1 MNGSS
6 EHFAA
11 NEQRP
16 RRGATPHDACAPRDG
31 GPQTGPETAR
41 ARPGLRR
48 IWPRAL
54 PIALSGLAVGLLLVF
69 VGLLAVPGQV
79 GAQGVTTLVS
89 HLNQG
94 NDDIATFAVAAVVAQ
109 QFTAGSNTGGHA
121 LTGIDVDSDKG
132 HANSVNATGAPT
144 VTGTP
149 EKGETLTA
157 GIGTIADTD
166 GLPDTFPNDYA
177 FQWIRVDGMTETDIS
192 GANSSTYT
200 LVAEDV
206 DKQVKVRVS
215 FTDDDNSGEMLT
227 SDAYP
232 SSGSIETPK
241 NATGRPAI
249 TLYVTVDG
257 VPTIPYSLN
266 PYVAQVG
273 YKLVVDEGT
282 IDDPDGRPVW
292 CVRNHPPDL
301 KPPYDPNDTYDPNDL
316 SCTHDP
322 DDEYDIQ
329 WIRVD
334 GDTETDIDGAT
345 EKEYRVQRADLGKR
359 LRVRVSFEDDN
370 GNEESRESLKSP
382 RVVRKEQSCSSR
394 QGHDWCRKLWAWNRY
409 DTFYGYQAIGKYG
422 VGLLSKDPV
431 GDPPETDRTIGPD
444 GERLNLVGRVGM
456 ADNKNSRDKIKL
468 GLSIARWLPYGTV
481 FNIGGINF
489 PAHKG
494 TTSLVGQYQWDRPSY
509 MRITRGQWVTISAK
523 IRDAQLSVSDT
534 VAPEATDR
542 SLAFVVTLSPKAAG
556 EVTVDY
562 ATSDGTATAG
572 DDYTAVDG
580 TLTFEPGQTRK
591 TVLVP
596 TIVDTV
602 DDEGETMTLTL
613 SEPSGAA
620 ISDSEGVGTIRIPD
634 PLTAEFQQAPASHD
648 GTTAFTVQLSFS
660 EDIATGYL
668 ALRDR
673 AVSADGGTVR
683 KAKRVNGQD
692 DLWQITVEPSG
703 NDDVTLSI
711 GPSPTDCTAADAVC
725 TFVGTA
731 LTGTATATVTG
742 PTTVSV
748 ADASATEGAA
758 LTFAVSLSNASGQ
771 RVTVQYATASGTA
784 TSGTDFTAVSNTL
797 TFEANETAKT
807 VTVATTDDSV
817 DEDDET
823 FTLTLSDPTNA
834 ALGDATA
841 TGTINDNDTSPLT
854 ASFSGM
860 PLAHRGEAFTFTLNF
875 SEDVDRLGIMRV
887 KEAFDVTGASV
898 TKAKRHTRGSNE
910 SWMITVEPSSATD
923 LVTITLPET
932 TDCNASGAICTS
944 DSRPLS
950 NSTTR
955 HVAPLA
961 S

>member
-6 EHFAA
+6 EDFAA

-31 GPQTGPETAR
+31 GPQSGPETAR
-41 ARPGLRR
+41 ARPGFRR
-48 IWPRAL
+48 IWPRVL
-54 PIALSGLAVGLLLVF
+54 PIALSGLAVGLLLIVA
-69 VGLLAVPGQV
+69 GLLAVPGQV
-79 GAQGVTTLVS
+79 GAQGITTLVS

-94 NDDIATFAVAAVVAQ
+94 NDDIATFAAAAVVAQ
-109 QFTAGSNTGGHA
+109 QFTTGSNTGGHTLA
-121 LTGIDVDSDKG
+121 SVDSDSEDPHG
-132 HANSVNATGAPT
+132 APLSVSPQRTDATGPPAT
-144 VTGTP
+144 TGTP
-149 EKGETLTA
+149 GVGEKLTT
-157 GIGTIADTD
+157 GFGTT
-166 GLPDTFPNDYA
+166 
-177 FQWIRVDGMTETDIS
+177 VDS
-192 GANSSTYT
+192 GG
-200 LVAEDV
+200 
-206 DKQVKVRVS
+206 QP
-215 FTDDDNSGEMLT
+215 GT
-227 SDAYP
+227 SDV
-232 SSGSIETPK
+232 

-249 TLYVTVDG
+249 TLYVTRDG
-257 VPTIPYSLN
+257 VPTLPYSLN

-282 IDDPDGRPVW
+282 IDDPDGRPDW
-292 CVRNHPPDL
+292 CVRNHPPDQ
-301 KPPYDPNDTYDPNDL
+301 KPPYDPSDSYDPNDL
-316 SCTHDP
+316 SCKSVGVG
-322 DDEYDIQ
+322 YDIQ

-334 GDTETDIDGAT
+334 GDTETDITDAT
-345 EKEYRVQRADLGKR
+345 NTEYRVQRPDLGKR
-359 LRVRVSFEDDN
+359 LRVRVSFTDKSDSY
-370 GNEESRESLKSP
+370 ESRESLKSP

-431 GDPPETDRTIGPD
+431 EDPPVTDRNIMRGE
-444 GERLNLVGRVGM
+444 ERLNLVGKVGM

-468 GLSIARWLPYGTV
+468 GLAIARWLPYGTV

-489 PAHKG
+489 PAHTG
-494 TTSLVGQYQWDRPSY
+494 TTNVAGQYQWDRPSY
-509 MRITRGQWVTISAK
+509 MRIGRGQWVTISAK
-523 IRDAQLSVSDT
+523 IRDAQLSVRDS

-556 EVTVDY
+556 EVTVKY

-572 DDYTAVDG
+572 DDYTAVNG

-591 TVLVP
+591 TILVP

-620 ISDSEGVGTIRIPD
+620 ISDSEAVGTIRIPD
-634 PLTAEFQQAPASHD
+634 PLAAEFQQAPASHD
-648 GTTAFTVQLSFS
+648 GTTAFTVRLSFS

-668 ALRDR
+668 VLRDR
-673 AVSADGGTVR
+673 AVSADGGSVR

-784 TSGTDFTAVSNTL
+784 TSGTDFTAISNTL
-797 TFEANETAKT
+797 TFAANETSKT

-817 DEDDET
+817 GEGDET
-823 FTLTLSDPTNA
+823 FTLTLSNPTNA

-860 PLAHRGEAFTFTLNF
+860 PLAHRGEAFTFTLDF
-875 SEDVDRLGIMRV
+875 SEDVDGLGFMRV

-898 TKAKRHTRGSNE
+898 TKAKRHTRGINQ
-910 SWMITVEPSSATD
+910 SWMITVEPNSATD
-923 LVTITLPET
+923 RVTITLPET

-950 NSTTR
+950 NSPTG
-955 HVAPLA
+955 HVAAAPT

>member
-6 EHFAA
+6 ENFAA

-31 GPQTGPETAR
+31 GGQTGPETAR

-69 VGLLAVPGQV
+69 AGLLAVPGQV

-89 HLNQG
+89 HLNQS
-94 NDDIATFAVAAVVAQ
+94 NDDIATFALAAVVAQ
-109 QFTAGSNTGGHA
+109 QFTTGSNTGGHTLA
-121 LTGIDVDSDKG
+121 VVDSDSEYPRG
-132 HANSVNATGAPT
+132 TPLSVYAQRTDATDAPVT
-144 VTGTP
+144 TGTP
-149 EKGETLTA
+149 GVGEKLTTGLGTTADA
-157 GIGTIADTD
+157 GGQPGTPA
-166 GLPDTFPNDYA
+166 
-177 FQWIRVDGMTETDIS
+177 V
-192 GANSSTYT
+192 
-200 LVAEDV
+200 
-206 DKQVKVRVS
+206 
-215 FTDDDNSGEMLT
+215 
-227 SDAYP
+227 
-232 SSGSIETPK
+232 

-292 CVRNHPPDL
+292 CVRNNPD
-301 KPPYDPNDTYDPNDL
+301 DPNDL
-316 SCTHDP
+316 SC
-322 DDEYDIQ
+322 ESVGVGYEFQ

-334 GDTETDIDGAT
+334 GNTETDIDGAT
-345 EKEYRVQRADLGKR
+345 GREYRVQRADLGKR
-359 LRVRVSFEDDN
+359 LKVRVSFTDN
-370 GNEESRESLKSP
+370 STTNGRAGSSESRESLKSP

-394 QGHDWCRKLWAWNRY
+394 QGHDWCRKLWAWGGGISSGRHNQTNGTY
-409 DTFYGYQAIGKYG
+409 YGYQAIGEYG

-431 GDPPETDRTIGPD
+431 GDPPETDRTIGLD
-444 GERLNLVGRVGM
+444 GETLNWVGEVGM
-456 ADNKNSRDKIKL
+456 ANYKKSRDKIKL
-468 GLSIARWLPYGTV
+468 GLAVLRWLPDGTV
-481 FNIGGINF
+481 FNIGGIAF
-489 PAHKG
+489 PAHSGK
-494 TTSLVGQYQWDRPSY
+494 TRVAGQYEWARPSNF
-509 MRITRGQWVTISAK
+509 RIGRGQWVTVSAK
-523 IRDAQLSVSDT
+523 IRDAQLSVSDS
-534 VAPEATDR
+534 VAAEGTDR
-542 SLAFVVTLSPKAAG
+542 PLAFVVKLSPAASAT
-556 EVTVDY
+556 VTVDY

-580 TLTFEPGQTRK
+580 TLTFLPGQTRK
-591 TVLVP
+591 TVSVP
-596 TIVDTV
+596 IIDDTV
-602 DDEGETMTLTL
+602 DDDGETMTLTL
-613 SEPSGAA
+613 SNASGAD
-620 ISDSEGVGTIRIPD
+620 ISDSEAVGTIYRTPD

-648 GTTAFTVQLSFS
+648 GTTAFTVRLSFS

-668 ALRDR
+668 VLRDR
-673 AVSADGGTVR
+673 AVSAAGGTVQS
-683 KAKRVNGQD
+683 ANRVDGRN

-725 TFVGTA
+725 TRVGTA
-731 LTGTATATVTG
+731 LTGTATTTVAG

-758 LTFAVSLSNASGQ
+758 LTFAVSLSEAISQ

-797 TFEANETAKT
+797 TFEANETTKT
-807 VTVATTDDSV
+807 VTVPTTDDSV
-817 DEDDET
+817 DEPNET
-823 FTLTLSDPTNA
+823 FTLTLSNPTNA

-841 TGTINDNDTSPLT
+841 TGTIHDNDTSPLT

-875 SEDVDRLGIMRV
+875 SEDVDGLGFMTV

-910 SWMITVEPSSATD
+910 NWTITVEPSSATD

-950 NSTTR
+950 NSTTG
-955 HVAPLA
+955 HVAAAPT

>member
-1 MNGSS
+1 MDGSS
-6 EHFAA
+6 ENFAA

-16 RRGATPHDACAPRDG
+16 RRGATPHDACEPRG
-31 GPQTGPETAR
+31 GGGQTGPETAR
-41 ARPGLRR
+41 ARPGFRR
-48 IWPRAL
+48 IWPRVL
-54 PIALSGLAVGLLLVF
+54 PIALSGLAVGLLLIVA
-69 VGLLAVPGQV
+69 GLLAVPGQV
-79 GAQGVTTLVS
+79 GAQGVTKLVS

-94 NDDIATFAVAAVVAQ
+94 NDDIATFAAAAVVAQ
-109 QFTAGSNTGGHA
+109 QFATGSDTGGHTLA
-121 LTGIDVDSDKG
+121 SVDIDSEDP
-132 HANSVNATGAPT
+132 HGAPLSVSPQRT
-144 VTGTP
+144 DATDAPVTTGTP
-149 EKGETLTA
+149 GVGEKLTTGLGTTVDA
-157 GIGTIADTD
+157 GGQPGTPA
-166 GLPDTFPNDYA
+166 
-177 FQWIRVDGMTETDIS
+177 V
-192 GANSSTYT
+192 
-200 LVAEDV
+200 
-206 DKQVKVRVS
+206 
-215 FTDDDNSGEMLT
+215 
-227 SDAYP
+227 
-232 SSGSIETPK
+232 

-257 VPTIPYSLN
+257 VPTLPPSLN

-282 IDDPDGRPVW
+282 IDDPDGRPLW

-301 KPPYDPNDTYDPNDL
+301 KPPYAPSDSVDE
-316 SCTHDP
+316 SCKSVGVG
-322 DDEYDIQ
+322 YDIQ

-334 GDTETDIDGAT
+334 GDTETDITDAT
-345 EKEYRVQRADLGKR
+345 NTEYRVQRADLGKR
-359 LRVRVSFEDDN
+359 LRVRVSFTDKS
-370 GNEESRESLKSP
+370 GSYESRESLKSP

-394 QGHDWCRKLWAWNRY
+394 QGHDWCRKLWTWHRY
-409 DTFYGYQAIGKYG
+409 DTFYGYQAMGEYG

-431 GDPPETDRTIGPD
+431 EDPPVTDRYIMR
-444 GERLNLVGRVGM
+444 GEEMLNRVYRVGV

-489 PAHKG
+489 PAHTG
-494 TTSLVGQYQWDRPSY
+494 TTSVVGQYQWDRPSY
-509 MRITRGQWVTISAK
+509 LRITRGQWVTISAR
-523 IRDAQLSVSDT
+523 IRDAQISVRDA

-572 DDYTAVDG
+572 DDYTAVEG

-591 TVLVP
+591 TILVP

-668 ALRDR
+668 VLRDR

-731 LTGTATATVTG
+731 LTGTATTTVAG

-758 LTFAVSLSNASGQ
+758 LTFAVSLSEAISQ

-797 TFEANETAKT
+797 TFEANETTKT
-807 VTVATTDDSV
+807 VTVPTTDDSV
-817 DEDDET
+817 DEPNET
-823 FTLTLSDPTNA
+823 FTLTLSNPTNA
-834 ALGDATA
+834 TLGDATA

-854 ASFSGM
+854 ATFSGM

-875 SEDVDRLGIMRV
+875 SEDVDGLGFMTV
-887 KEAFDVTGASV
+887 KEAFDVTGASL

-950 NSTTR
+950 NSTTG
-955 HVAPLA
+955 HVAPA
-961 S
+961 PTS

>member
-6 EHFAA
+6 DNFAA

-16 RRGATPHDACAPRDG
+16 RRGATPHDACAPRG
-31 GPQTGPETAR
+31 GGGQKGPETAR

-48 IWPRAL
+48 IWPCAL
-54 PIALSGLAVGLLLVF
+54 PIALSGLAVGLLLV
-69 VGLLAVPGQV
+69 VAGLLALPGQV

-94 NDDIATFAVAAVVAQ
+94 NDDIATFAVATVVAQ
-109 QFTAGSNTGGHA
+109 QFTTGSDTGGHTLA
-121 LTGIDVDSDKG
+121 GVDSDSEDP
-132 HANSVNATGAPT
+132 HGAPLSVSAQQT
-144 VTGTP
+144 DAMGPPVTTGTP
-149 EKGETLTA
+149 GVSEKLTTGLGTTA
-157 GIGTIADTD
+157 GAGGQPGTSA
-166 GLPDTFPNDYA
+166 
-177 FQWIRVDGMTETDIS
+177 V
-192 GANSSTYT
+192 
-200 LVAEDV
+200 
-206 DKQVKVRVS
+206 
-215 FTDDDNSGEMLT
+215 
-227 SDAYP
+227 
-232 SSGSIETPK
+232 

-249 TLYVTVDG
+249 TLYVTRDG
-257 VPTIPYSLN
+257 VPTLPYSLN

-282 IDDPDGRPVW
+282 IDDPDGRPDW
-292 CVRNHPPDL
+292 CVRNHPPDQ
-301 KPPYDPNDTYDPNDL
+301 KPPYEPSDSVDQ
-316 SCTHDP
+316 SCKSVGVGY
-322 DDEYDIQ
+322 EFQ

-334 GDTETDIDGAT
+334 GDTETDIPDAD
-345 EKEYRVQRADLGKR
+345 EKEYRVQTADLGKR
-359 LRVRVSFEDDN
+359 LRVRVSFEDGDDN
-370 GNEESRESLKSP
+370 KESRESLKSP
-382 RVVRKEQSCSSR
+382 RVVRKEHECDDR
-394 QGHDWCRKLWAWNRY
+394 EGHDWCRKLWAWNRY
-409 DTFYGYQAIGKYG
+409 DTFYGYQAIGQYG

-431 GDPPETDRTIGPD
+431 GVPPVTDRTIGID
-444 GERLNLVGRVGM
+444 GERLNVVGRVGV
-456 ADNKNSRDKIKL
+456 ADNRNSRDKIKL

-489 PAHKG
+489 PAHTG
-494 TTSLVGQYQWDRPSY
+494 TTSSVGQYQWDRPSY
-509 MRITRGQWVTISAK
+509 MRITRGQWVTISAR
-523 IRDAQLSVSDT
+523 IRDAQLSVRDS

-556 EVTVDY
+556 EVTVKY

-572 DDYTAVDG
+572 DDYTAVNG

-591 TVLVP
+591 TILVP

-613 SEPSGAA
+613 SEPSGAV
-620 ISDSEGVGTIRIPD
+620 ISDSEGVGTIRIPV

-648 GTTAFTVQLSFS
+648 GTAAFTVQLSFS

-683 KAKRVNGQD
+683 KAKRVNGQN

-758 LTFAVSLSNASGQ
+758 LTFAVSLSAASSQ
-771 RVTVQYATASGTA
+771 QVTVQYATASGTA

-797 TFEANETAKT
+797 TFAANETAKT

-817 DEDDET
+817 GEDDET
-823 FTLTLSDPTNA
+823 FTLTLSNPTNA

-860 PLAHRGEAFTFTLNF
+860 PLAHRGEAFTFTLTL
-875 SEDVDRLGIMRV
+875 SEDVDGLGFMTV
-887 KEAFDVTGASV
+887 KEAFDVTGATV
-898 TKAKRHTRGSNE
+898 IKAKRHTRGSNE
-910 SWMITVEPSSATD
+910 SWMITVEPNSATD
-923 LVTITLPET
+923 RATITMPET

-950 NSTTR
+950 NSPTG
-955 HVAPLA
+955 HVAPA
-961 S
+961 PTS